1 MRGKKGKRGSFAG
14 QEIGTRVGAPAA
26 TFGAFPAQF
35 LLWDGVGKGENAPKN
50 GIGGM
55 GSRAGAAPVGAHPRI
70 ARNPRI
76 GEVSPEN
83 PPPKFPKN

>member
-14 QEIGTRVGAPAA
+14 QEIGTRVEAPAA

-55 GSRAGAAPVGAHPRI
+55 GSRVGAHPRI
-70 ARNPRI
+70 ARNPQI
-76 GEVSPEN
+76 EEVSPEN
-83 PPPKFPKN
+83 PPPKFPIN